1 MILVFLFLFGLAI
14 GSFLNVLVLRINTGE
29 TLRGRSRCFSCLAK
43 LAWYDLI
50 PLASYFAIRG
60 KCRYCRSKVSRQYS
74 IVEFMAGVI
83 FAVTGWIVFGA
94 VDPVFTDGKIF
105 QYILNVSFFSA
116 LLAASVYDI
125 RHKIIPDQ
133 FSLFLL
139 AVAVVSEIFM
149 LYTNVS
155 GASLG
160 ADFLA
165 AVGAFI
171 FFGGLWFVSRGA
183 WMGFGDVK
191 LAISLGLF
199 LGYPGILFG
208 IVFAFWSG
216 ALFGIAMMIAG
227 RYGRK
232 TEVPF
237 APFLA
242 LGTLLAFLFMASGA
256 TLSYYNYISVI

>member
-14 GSFLNVLVLRINTGE
+14 GSFLNVLILRINTGE
-29 TLRGRSRCFSCLAK
+29 TLGGRSRCFSCLAK
-43 LAWYDLI
+43 LAWYDLV

-60 KCRYCRSKVSRQYS
+60 KCRYCRSKVSWQYP
-74 IVEFMAGVI
+74 IVELMAGVI
-83 FAVTGWIVFGA
+83 FVVTGWIMFGA
-94 VDPVFTDGKIF
+94 VNQVFTDGKIF
-105 QYILNVSFFSA
+105 QYILNVSFFST

-133 FSLFLL
+133 FSLFLFV
-139 AVAVVSEIFM
+139 VAVISEVFM
-149 LYTNVS
+149 IKAGVS

-160 ADFLA
+160 ADVLA
-165 AVGAFI
+165 ASGAFI
-171 FFGGLWFVSRGA
+171 FFGGLWLISRGA
-183 WMGFGDVK
+183 WMGFGDAK

-216 ALFGIAMMIAG
+216 ALFGIAMMVAG

-242 LGTLLAFLFMASGA
+242 LGTLLAFIFMASGA
-256 TLSYYNYISVI
+256 VMSYYNYISVI